1 MSRSSALT
9 NYVGSN
15 NSGNSTL
22 TELGSSELK
31 SSKMQSKR
39 DGPKKIPD
47 QLHGLFSLL
56 LQKKYI
62 FARVM
67 PICSIYNLLMKS
79 FSIQVSILPC
89 VPLSLY
95 FLDKLRSHRIQ
106 SLAMLSN
113 NIPES
118 VFEDSHLECEHGTQD

>member
-1 MSRSSALT
+1 MLVA
-9 NYVGSN
+9 N

-47 QLHGLFSLL
+47 QLHGPFSLL

-89 VPLSLY
+89 APPLTVFLRQTQKPQNSVPGYVVKQYS
-95 FLDKLRSHRIQ
+95 
-106 SLAMLSN
+106 
-113 NIPES
+113 
-118 VFEDSHLECEHGTQD
+118 